1 MGKTIQP
8 MEETA
13 NFSSKHQWLAE
24 LDIRQWD
31 LSRGV
36 VVGAIAFWT
45 IVLSLLIH
53 RHFSMYPSYA
63 SFDQGIFNQVFWN
76 GVHGRP
82 FQSSLSST
90 LSTPVVHDGQLPEVS
105 YHRLGQ
111 HFTPALLLWHPIYA
125 LVQSPVTLLVL
136 QISIITLSGLILYR
150 LARQHLDRP
159 KATLITLG
167 FYCANT
173 VIGPSLANFH
183 DLCQVPLFTF
193 SLFLAFE
200 KRWRWAYWIFAVLL
214 LMVREDTGIILFS
227 IGIYWIVSRRAIG
240 LGIGTCIVS
249 MGYVLLL
256 TNLVMPIFSED
267 ISRRF
272 MIEQF
277 APYVDGNEATTLD
290 VIWGLLTHPG
300 QLISD
305 IVNPVDRTLK
315 YLLAHW
321 LPLALI
327 PAVSP
332 AAWLLNAFP
341 LLKLFIRDDSTA
353 LAVNLRYALTLV
365 PGFCYGAILWWS
377 AHPQSFNRWFRRF
390 WIGCLGLAVI
400 FTLTSNPNR
409 ALSFAVPDS
418 VTPRVYI
425 SPARQWQHV
434 ATIRS
439 FMAEIPDDASVSTTT
454 HIAPHLS
461 SRREIV
467 RFPKVRLVN
476 DRQKKIRVDYILVD
490 LWQLQQYQVA
500 FADDRDRLRQMLPQV
515 EKWVERKPYGLVGFK
530 DGVAFLQKRAKTSDI
545 AYESWIEF
553 KQGVENSREAV

>member
-8 MEETA
+8 IEGTA
-13 NFSSKHQWLAE
+13 NADHTRQWWVE
-24 LDIRQWD
+24 WDIRQWD

-36 VVGAIAFWT
+36 VVGAIAFWI

-90 LSTPVVHDGQLPEVS
+90 LSTPVVHDGQLPDVS

-125 LVQSPVTLLVL
+125 LFQSPVTLLVL

-150 LARQHLDRP
+150 LARHHLDRP

-193 SLFLAFE
+193 SLFFAFE
-200 KRWRWAYWIFAVLL
+200 KRWRWAYWVFAILL
-214 LMVREDTGIILFS
+214 LLVREDTGIILFS
-227 IGIYWIVSRRAIG
+227 IGAYWIVSRRAPR
-240 LGIGTCIVS
+240 LGMGTCIVA

-256 TNLVMPIFSED
+256 TNVVMPLFSED

-277 APYVDGNEATTLD
+277 APYVDGDEATTLD

-305 IVNPVDRTLK
+305 IIYPVDRTLK

-327 PAVSP
+327 PALSP
-332 AAWLLNAFP
+332 SAWALNAFP
-341 LLKLFIRDDSTA
+341 LLNLFIRDDSTA
-353 LAVNLRYALTLV
+353 LAVNLRYALTVV
-365 PGFCYGAILWWS
+365 PGFFYGAILWWA
-377 AHPQSFNRWFRRF
+377 AHPQAFSRWLRRF
-390 WIGCLGLAVI
+390 WMSCLALAVL

-418 VTPRVYI
+418 VAPRVYI

-439 FMAEIPDDASVSTTT
+439 FMAEIPGDASVSTTT

-461 SRREIV
+461 SRREMV
-467 RFPKVRLVN
+467 RFPKIRLVN
-476 DRQKKIRVDYILVD
+476 DRQEEIRVDYILVD

-500 FADDRDRLRQMLPQV
+500 FADDRDRLRQMVPNI
-515 EKWVERKPYGLVGFK
+515 EKWVERRPYGLIGFE
-530 DGVAFLQKRAKTSDI
+530 DGVAFLKQGAKTNEK
-545 AYESWIEF
+545 AYHNWTQF
-553 KQGVENSREAV
+553 KQAVEDLLVVE

>member
-1 MGKTIQP
+1 MGKTTQADEARKSAKQRP
-8 MEETA
+8 
-13 NFSSKHQWLAE
+13 WLSE

-36 VVGAIAFWT
+36 VIGAIAFWV
-45 IVLSLLIH
+45 IVLGLLIH
-53 RHFSMYPSYA
+53 RHFSMYASYA

-76 GVHGRP
+76 GIHGRP

-125 LVQSPVTLLVL
+125 LFQSPVTLLVL

-150 LARQHLDRP
+150 LARHHLDRQ
-159 KATLITLG
+159 KSTLITLG

-193 SLFLAFE
+193 SLFLAYE
-200 KRWRWAYWIFAVLL
+200 KRWTWAYWVFAVLL
-214 LMVREDTGIILFS
+214 LLVREDTGVILFS
-227 IGIYWIVSRRAIG
+227 IGTYWLVSRRAPK
-240 LGIGTCIVS
+240 LGIGTCILAGS
-249 MGYVLLL
+249 YVLML
-256 TNLVMPIFSED
+256 TNLVMPLFSED

-277 APYVDGNEATTLD
+277 APYVDGDEATTLD
-290 VIWGLLTHPG
+290 VVWGLLTHPV
-300 QLISD
+300 QLIRD
-305 IVNPVDRTLK
+305 IITPVDRTLK

-327 PAVSP
+327 PAISP
-332 AAWLLNAFP
+332 SAWLLNAFP
-341 LLKLFIRDDSTA
+341 LLKIFVRDDSTA
-353 LAVNLRYALTLV
+353 LAVNLRYAMTLV
-365 PGFCYGAILWWS
+365 PGFFYGAILWWS
-377 AHPQSFNRWFRRF
+377 AHPQAFNRWMRRV

-418 VTPRVYI
+418 VEPRVYI
-425 SPARQWQHV
+425 SPVRQWQHV
-434 ATIRS
+434 GRIRS
-439 FMAEIPDDASVSTTT
+439 FMAQIPDTASVSTTT

-461 SRREIV
+461 SRREILRFPRV
-467 RFPKVRLVN
+467 RFIN
-476 DRQKKIRVDYILVD
+476 DLKEDVLVDYILVD

-500 FADDRDRLRQMLPQV
+500 FADDRDRFRKMVPQV
-515 EKWVERKPYGLVGFK
+515 QKWIDRKPYGLVGVE
-530 DGVAFLQKRAKTSDI
+530 DGVVFLKKGEKTDSAASD
-545 AYESWIEF
+545 SWTALSAEF
-553 KQGVENSREAV
+553 EALLQ

>member
-1 MGKTIQP
+1 MGKTTQP
-8 MEETA
+8 IADTKRDA
-13 NFSSKHQWLAE
+13 TSLHWWGE

-36 VVGAIAFWT
+36 IVGAIAFWV
-45 IVLSLLIH
+45 IVLSLLVH

-90 LSTPVVHDGQLPEVS
+90 LSTPVVHDGQQPEVS

-111 HFTPALLLWHPIYA
+111 HFPPALLLWHPIYA
-125 LVQSPVTLLVL
+125 LFQSPVTLLVL

-150 LARQHLDRP
+150 LARHHLDQQ
-159 KATLITLG
+159 KSTLITLG

-214 LMVREDTGIILFS
+214 LLVREDTGVILFS
-227 IGIYWIVSRRAIG
+227 IGTYWIVSRRAIR
-240 LGIGTCIVS
+240 LGIGTCILAAA
-249 MGYVLLL
+249 YVLML
-256 TNLVMPIFSED
+256 TNLVMPLFSED

-277 APYVDGNEATTLD
+277 APYVDGDEATTLD

-300 QLISD
+300 QLIRD
-305 IVNPVDRTLK
+305 IISPIDRTLK

-321 LPLALI
+321 LPFALI
-327 PAVSP
+327 PAISP
-332 AAWLLNAFP
+332 SAWMLNAFP

-353 LAVNLRYALTLV
+353 LAVNLRYALTVV
-365 PGFCYGAILWWS
+365 PGFCYGTILWWS
-377 AHPQSFNRWFRRF
+377 AHPQAFNRWVRRV
-390 WIGCLGLAVI
+390 WIGCLSLAVI

-409 ALSFAVPDS
+409 ALSFVVPDS
-418 VTPRVYI
+418 VQPRVYI
-425 SPARQWQHV
+425 SPMRQWQHV
-434 ATIRS
+434 GVIRS
-439 FMAEIPDDASVSTTT
+439 LMAQIPDDASVSTTT

-467 RFPKVRLVN
+467 RLPKVRLIN
-476 DRQKKIRVDYILVD
+476 DLKEEILVDYILVD

-500 FADDRDRLRQMLPQV
+500 FADDRDRLRKMVPNV
-515 EKWVERKPYGLVGFK
+515 EKWVDRKPYGLIGFE
-530 DGVAFLQKRAKTSDI
+530 DGVAFLQKDAKNDPS
-545 AYESWIEF
+545 AL
-553 KQGVENSREAV
+553 EAWQSFQAELT